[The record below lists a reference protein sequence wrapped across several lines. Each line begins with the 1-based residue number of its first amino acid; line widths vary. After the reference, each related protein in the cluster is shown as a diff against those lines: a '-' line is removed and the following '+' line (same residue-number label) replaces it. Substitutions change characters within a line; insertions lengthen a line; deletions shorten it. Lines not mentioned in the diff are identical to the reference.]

1 MRCYKKKMRCDATK
15 KKFYELL
22 GEIET
27 HTFGFLAAMF
37 RIRKE
42 ANVNLD

>member
-1 MRCYKKKMRCDATK
+1 MLQKKNAMRCCKKKI
-15 KKFYELL
+15 YELL